1 MIELRELNLA
11 QNQIKC
17 VEGLHSYPKL
27 EELNLSDN
35 PIVMIFPN
43 AFKSNESMETLILDN
58 IKLKW
63 PKDDL
68 VFLKKLENSLNK
80 LSLNNAFPKKNLD
93 DIEVFN
99 MCKLPYVDELSLQ
112 NVGLVSIVGI
122 SKIFPSL
129 TILDLTNNKIFSV
142 NSVEELH
149 KLPQLSEV
157 SFKDNPLCAH
167 KHLIDMVRD
176 VVPEIENVNN
186 NQLHE
191 PGFRYKE

>member
-93 DIEVFN
+93 DIDVFN